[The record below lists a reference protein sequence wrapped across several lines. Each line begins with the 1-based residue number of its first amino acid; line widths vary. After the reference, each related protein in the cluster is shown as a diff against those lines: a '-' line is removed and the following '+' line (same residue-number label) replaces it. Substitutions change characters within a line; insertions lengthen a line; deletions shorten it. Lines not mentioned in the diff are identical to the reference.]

1 MIEYLRARCS
11 IALLMPKQAL
21 IGLSIL
27 VTLLDVSL
35 TRPASATWADRQIVS
50 TSIPHRSGLVTDR
63 SSAIAKACTQR
74 RYRRPH

>member
-1 MIEYLRARCS
+1 MQ
-11 IALLMPKQAL
+11 KKAL

-35 TRPASATWADRQIVS
+35 TRLASATSAARQKIVS
-50 TSIPHRSGLVTDR
+50 TSIPHGNGLMTGNS